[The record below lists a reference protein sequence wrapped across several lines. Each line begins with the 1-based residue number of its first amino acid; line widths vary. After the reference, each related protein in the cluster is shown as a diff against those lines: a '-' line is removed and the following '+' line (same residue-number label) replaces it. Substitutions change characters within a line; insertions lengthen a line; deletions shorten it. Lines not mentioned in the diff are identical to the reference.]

1 MSLTDRIRAD
11 QSAALRRAADA
22 VLLDPSTAPASAID
36 PVPTWPEL
44 AQAARAT
51 TILRT
56 IDEMTAQHA
65 NITRK

>member
-1 MSLTDRIRAD
+1 MNPE
-11 QSAALRRAADA
+11 QSAAAILRAAEA

-36 PVPTWPEL
+36 PVPTWAGL

-56 IDEMTAQHA
+56 IDEMAAQHA
-65 NITRK
+65 NIARK